1 MDSRLEAALGLKD
14 PCYWYIGPSWRGELE
29 TVDVEMAKDAGYGV
43 YFCPNEMGQGRNAAG
58 HRRFR
63 ENVERRTCLFV
74 DLDDG
79 TKDEQLARLK
89 SYRPFPSAVVESG
102 RGYHAYWFLAEDPG
116 PELWDLKEA
125 RLIRDLGGDPAAKD
139 PSRLL
144 RVPGSWH
151 SKDGS
156 DPFKVRIRRLQPGDR
171 FAPSNFRHDARKERA
186 YFDGP
191 RSALPVPTVMPLAP
205 GGRHAG
211 LVRTAAWLTHG
222 ATSGQVEEIR
232 SVLKAWYRESCTE
245 LKPSWEE
252 EVDDLLDGWLLKRE
266 GI

>member
-1 MDSRLEAALGLKD
+1 MDSRLETALGLKD

-29 TVDVEMAKDAGYGV
+29 TVDVGMAKDAGYGV

-79 TKDEQLARLK
+79 TKDEQLARLRG
-89 SYRPFPSAVVESG
+89 YHLPPSAVVESG

-116 PELWDLKEA
+116 PEAWDLKEA

-156 DPFKVRIRRLQPGDR
+156 EPFEVRIRRLKEDMRYFGHDFPSDRPKIHRETSGEIVWRKKLSPRVLTPGM
-171 FAPSNFRHDARKERA
+171 RH
-186 YFDGP
+186 G
-191 RSALPVPTVMPLAP
+191 
-205 GGRHAG
+205 G
-211 LVRTAAWLTHG
+211 LVRAC
-222 ATSGQVEEIR
+222 
-232 SVLKAWYRESCTE
+232 AWYFKGISPSEVESARQAVKEWYYESCTE
-245 LKPSWEE
+245 MKKGWEN
-252 EVDDLLDGWLLKRE
+252 EVDDFIDGWLRAKE
-266 GI
+266 GV